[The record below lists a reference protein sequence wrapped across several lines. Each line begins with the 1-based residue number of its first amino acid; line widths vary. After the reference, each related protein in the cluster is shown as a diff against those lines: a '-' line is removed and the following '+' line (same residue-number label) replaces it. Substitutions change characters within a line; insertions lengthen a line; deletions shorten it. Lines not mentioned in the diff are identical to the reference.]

1 MPFGIHKPDK
11 QPENES
17 DPAKEE
23 DVEDKQDA
31 DTTDSA
37 GSGSSTADQ
46 PRTDDQSQ
54 EGSPGA
60 MAFRPTFLDCDAP
73 SERTPAAQQ
82 PKGDAFF
89 VSVTK
94 DGSIETHRFDGPSQV
109 QTFIEQLLE
118 EGVSQEE
125 MAAFSGRRMALK
137 VTHRPV
143 VKLAVSQD
151 D

>member
-17 DPAKEE
+17 DPAKEKA
-23 DVEDKQDA
+23 VEDRQDA
-31 DTTDSA
+31 DTTDTE
-37 GSGSSTADQ
+37 GSGSLPADQ

-54 EGSPGA
+54 EESPGA
-60 MAFRPTFLDCDAP
+60 MAFRPTFLDSDAP
-73 SERTPAAQQ
+73 SERAPVAQQ
-82 PKGDAFF
+82 PKVDAFF

-94 DGSIETHRFDGPSQV
+94 DDSVETHRFDGPSQV

-118 EGVSQEE
+118 EGVPQEE
-125 MAAFSGRRMALK
+125 MAAFSGHRIALK